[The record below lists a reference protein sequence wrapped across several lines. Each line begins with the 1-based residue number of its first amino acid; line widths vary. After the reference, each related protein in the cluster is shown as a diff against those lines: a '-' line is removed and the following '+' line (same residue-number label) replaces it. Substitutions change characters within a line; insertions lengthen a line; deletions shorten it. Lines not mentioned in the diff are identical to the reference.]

1 MPISNQKKHFTV
13 LVTGLWVVFV
23 VLILGISSI
32 FYMIW
37 ADSFGWFG
45 KMPSFEQFENPEIEH
60 ASELISSDGQLI
72 GKYYRKN
79 RTLCSYEDLSESLKQ
94 TLLAA
99 EDRRF
104 FEHSGIDMRGWL
116 RAVLGTLTFN
126 YQGGGSTITMQLAE
140 NLYRTSTENKGS
152 LYKNKKL
159 GRIITKFKEW
169 VIAIELEKN
178 FTKEEIMAMY
188 LNTIPFGS
196 STFGINAAAKTF
208 FDKSPVEINYLE
220 AALLVGL
227 INAPTR
233 YSPIFN
239 PENSIKKR
247 NDVLHKLFTHHHIT
261 AATYDSLCKLPIRL
275 NYEVDSHD
283 RGAATY
289 FRAIVRGFMIKW
301 AEVNGYDL
309 FGDGLRIHVT
319 LNSRMQKH
327 AEQSVQTHMKALQ
340 RQFEEHW
347 QNQNPWINEKG
358 EEVKDFLKH
367 VVQQTEIYKYL
378 AKTYNENDSTQ
389 KQMLWQ
395 ALRTPKKMRIFSW
408 EGAKDTLFSFMDSL
422 AYYKRFLHAG
432 FMAMEPNTGKIR
444 AWVGGI
450 NYKYFKFDHVIQ
462 GKRQPGSTIKP
473 FVYAAVIDNGYSP
486 CHEVVDQP
494 VTFYLPDQDPSIWV
508 PSNAAGPPSGK
519 RMTIR
524 QAMARSVNSITAQW
538 IQKIGIENVINYAQ
552 RIGITSPLDPVPALC
567 LGAGGDVSVYE
578 MNSAYSTFV
587 NKGIWT
593 EPIFVERIEDKE
605 GNILQEFIPRQV
617 EALSEETAYIMLH
630 MLKGTVEEQGGTA
643 QGIPQELKKENEIGA
658 KTGTTQNASDGWF
671 FGVTQDLVAGG
682 WVGGD
687 NRSIHF
693 RNWVLGQGA
702 RTAMPI
708 WISFMRKVYKDST
721 LNIQKKPFVKP
732 SRPLSISLDCATCT
746 QEKDSIEQQDKV
758 PIEDIF

>member
-1 MPISNQKKHFTV
+1 MPTNNQKKWFR
-13 LVTGLWVVFV
+13 
-23 VLILGISSI
+23 VLIIVLWSVFIVFIFGVGSV

-45 KMPSFEQFENPEIEH
+45 KMPSFKQFENPEIEH
-60 ASELISSDGQLI
+60 ASELISSDGKLI

-79 RTLCSYEDLSESLKQ
+79 RTLCSYEDLSSPLRE
-94 TLLAA
+94 TLLAT

-116 RAVLGTLTFN
+116 RAVIGTLTFN

-140 NLYRTSTENKGS
+140 NLYRTSTENKGT
-152 LYKNKKL
+152 LYENKKL

-196 STFGINAAAKTF
+196 SSFGINAAAKTF
-208 FDKSPVEINYLE
+208 FDKSPMEINYVE

-233 YSPIFN
+233 YSPILN
-239 PENSIKKR
+239 PTSSIKKR
-247 NDVLHKLFTHHHIT
+247 NEVLHKLLIHEKIT
-261 AATYDSLCKLPIRL
+261 VNMYDSLSKLPIQL
-275 NYEVDSHD
+275 NYAVDSHD

-289 FRAIVRGFMIKW
+289 FRSVVRRFMLQW
-301 AEVNGYDL
+301 TEVNGYDL
-309 FGDGLRIHVT
+309 FGDGLRIYVT
-319 LNSRMQKH
+319 LDSRMQSY
-327 AEQSVQTHMKALQ
+327 AEEAVHSHMRALQ
-340 RQFEEHW
+340 KQFEEHW
-347 QNQNPWINEKG
+347 QDENPWIDEKG
-358 EEVKDFLKH
+358 KEIKDFLKQSIRH
-367 VVQQTEIYKYL
+367 TEVYKYL
-378 AKTYNENDSTQ
+378 TKTYNENDSTQ
-389 KQMLWQ
+389 RKMLWKK
-395 ALRTPKKMRIFSW
+395 LNMPKKMRVFSW
-408 EGAKDTLFSFMDSL
+408 QGTKDTLFSFMDSL

-432 FMAMEPNTGKIR
+432 FMAMEPTTGKIK
-444 AWVGGI
+444 AWEGGI
-450 NYKYFKFDHVIQ
+450 NYKYFKFDHVMQ

-473 FVYAAVIDNGYSP
+473 FVYAAVIDNGYGP

-494 VTFYLPDQDPSIWV
+494 VTFYLPNQEPSIWT
-508 PSNAAGPPSGK
+508 PSNATGPPSGV

-538 IQKIGIENVINYAQ
+538 VQKIGIENIINYAQ
-552 RIGITSPLDPVPALC
+552 RIGITSPIDPVPALC

-578 MNSAYSTFV
+578 MNGAYSTFV

-593 EPIFVERIEDKE
+593 EPMFIERIEDKE
-605 GNILQEFIPRQV
+605 GNILQEFVPRQL
-617 EALSEETAYIMLH
+617 EALSEETSYVMLH

-643 QGIPQELKKENEIGA
+643 RGIPQELKEGNEIGA

-693 RNWVLGQGA
+693 RNWILGQGA

-708 WISFMRKVYKDST
+708 WISFMKKVYNDST
-721 LNIQKKPFVKP
+721 LGIQKKMFDKP
-732 SRPLSISLDCATCT
+732 SRTLPIALDCTLHT
-746 QEKDSIEQQDKV
+746 QEQDSLEQKEKV
-758 PIEDIF
+758 EIEDIF